1 MKKIA
6 VLIFAVL
13 LTFTACSGGNDTN
26 KKSSGFSSSS
36 SAVPDIINDENSRI
50 LPYDEEVESSVDE
63 TSYTDGKLLM
73 KSFGELWMGD
83 AYYID
88 VLMTQEYDPSK
99 MNSGSSAES
108 SGGIQTIKYD
118 YIIAVDFENDI
129 GGLIMISDVGNKCSL
144 VKNHE
149 IYTIDHKNKT
159 YTKEL
164 YDGLAENLGEEFTLK
179 RCLGIINN
187 CTFVEK
193 GDTTYKDAEVQ
204 YEKYTIKSQMPG
216 VSDPT
221 ITYYFDST
229 GKPLAEIVET
239 ESGKTTFEF
248 RVVSNKIESSEI
260 LKIPDDYKEIAS

>member
-1 MKKIA
+1 MKKLA

-26 KKSSGFSSSS
+26 KKSSGSSSSS

-73 KSFGELWMGD
+73 KSFGELWMGE

-144 VKNHE
+144 VK
-149 IYTIDHKNKT
+149 
-159 YTKEL
+159 EL
-164 YDGLAENLGEEFTLK
+164 YDGLAENFGEEFTVK